1 MRRKPSYLTIAA
13 ALAAAACSAA
23 ALAGGEAGKLE
34 LRDLGSRFVGYT
46 TASAA
51 SGSLDVLN
59 PLFVQ
64 YLLPARKRHEYPIV
78 FIHGGGG
85 QGTDWLETPD
95 GRDGWVDYFAA
106 DGWDVYVV
114 DRPGHGRAQ
123 SNSTCGNTV
132 RVGNSG
138 IIARL
143 STSAPNV
150 WPGGEPTPT
159 NDAVVAWTASSATA
173 PYCGDALAAEKIS
186 ALLDEIGPAVLLAHS
201 AGGGST
207 FRVPELNPAKV
218 VGIIGFEAALAAWK
232 PLLRRGGVLALT
244 EPVWLKPDPP
254 AGVRACWEEYPAIED
269 VPSARRRALA
279 YGYDIAG
286 DFVLSDAAWWTNY
299 YGPLE
304 TRLEAAAARLAG
316 VPGAA
321 PVLAEIRDEIECR
334 RAHPEYYGYLF
345 LVLRA

>member
-1 MRRKPSYLTIAA
+1 MDFADPAQRGAFFAVHNGMPREGPGDRASVER
-13 ALAAAACSAA
+13 ALQ
-23 ALAGGEAGKLE
+23 LAG
-34 LRDLGSRFVGYT
+34 
-46 TASAA
+46 
-51 SGSLDVLN
+51 
-59 PLFVQ
+59 P
-64 YLLPARKRHEYPIV
+64 LPARPDV
-78 FIHGGGG
+78 LDLACGPGG
-85 QGTDWLETPD
+85 QTLDLAHLLPEARITALDAYEPFLRQLETGARTAGVLDRIAITHGDMSSLPYAPESFD
-95 GRDGWVDYFAA
+95 LIWCEGAA
-106 DGWDVYVV
+106 Y
-114 DRPGHGRAQ
+114 
-123 SNSTCGNTV
+123 
-132 RVGNSG
+132 
-138 IIARL
+138 
-143 STSAPNV
+143 
-150 WPGGEPTPT
+150 
-159 NDAVVAWTASSATA
+159 
-173 PYCGDALAAEKIS
+173 
-186 ALLDEIGPAVLLAHS
+186 
-201 AGGGST
+201 
-207 FRVPELNPAKV
+207 
-218 VGIIGFEAALAAWK
+218 IIGFETALAAWK